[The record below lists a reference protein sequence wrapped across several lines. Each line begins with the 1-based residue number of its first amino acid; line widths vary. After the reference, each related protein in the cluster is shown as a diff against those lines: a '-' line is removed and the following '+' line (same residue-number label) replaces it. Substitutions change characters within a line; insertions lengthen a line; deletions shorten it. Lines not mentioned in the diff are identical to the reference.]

1 MLKIDRDKS
10 HIIKSRIINFTLG
23 LKVTVTFSRIPSD
36 SVGVKLNQVDGWKAK
51 NYNLHTDPQVFPKFH
66 WQFSEIFLR
75 FPLALFYLF
84 GYHREKQVSLS

>member
-36 SVGVKLNQVDGWKAK
+36 SVGVKLNQVDG
-51 NYNLHTDPQVFPKFH
+51 
-66 WQFSEIFLR
+66 
-75 FPLALFYLF
+75 
-84 GYHREKQVSLS
+84 